1 MALPFA
7 VSRRSA
13 VVSAAGALAGLA
25 AITAIHTAPAAGAA
39 RTTAAAALGS
49 PPASHACP
57 MCTSG
62 GYVIIVRHEGM
73 LAGMLD
79 RLL

>member
-1 MALPFA
+1 MALPFTA
-7 VSRRSA
+7 LRRFA

-25 AITAIHTAPAAGAA
+25 AITAAHAAPAAGAA

-49 PPASHACP
+49 SRAPGTCP
-57 MCTSG
+57 ICATG

-73 LAGMLD
+73 IVGMLD